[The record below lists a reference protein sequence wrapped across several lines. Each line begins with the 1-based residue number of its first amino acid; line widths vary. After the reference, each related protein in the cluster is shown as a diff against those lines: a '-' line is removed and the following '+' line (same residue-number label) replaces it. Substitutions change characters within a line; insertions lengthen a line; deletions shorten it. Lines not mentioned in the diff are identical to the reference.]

1 MRELKSIIILTISIL
16 TFILLLPFVIIV
28 SILRILRSILKI
40 TENTITYLMESIRNE
55 IIKQ

>member
-16 TFILLLPFVIIV
+16 TFILLLPFVIVV

-40 TENTITYLMESIRNE
+40 TEETITYLMESIRNE
-55 IIKQ
+55 ILKQ

>member
-1 MRELKSIIILTISIL
+1 MRELKSVIILTISIL
-16 TFILLLPFVIIV
+16 TFILLLPFVIVV
-28 SILRILRSILKI
+28 SVLRILRSILKV